1 MPDAPGFVD
10 LSKIS
15 TRWMA
20 VQIRDRPT
28 ACHGGEVDEIV
39 E

>member
-1 MPDAPGFVD
+1 MLDAPGFVD

-20 VQIRDRPT
+20 AQVRDRSPARHT
-28 ACHGGEVDEIV
+28 GEVDEIV